1 MRVRYSR
8 YICSHLLSLLQ
19 VVAEYIFGKRV
30 GPAPLSYHS
39 NDERD
44 FLLADQKF
52 LYLTWILARNSTLT
66 QTIPSWTGFN
76 IILRK
81 DIPVSKSLVGYLDC
95 LDAPATDNATIYH
108 LLCRSLMIKEK
119 LGLSSMVC
127 VYDQAI
133 FAKDMEILFKEKE
146 KFKSLY

>member
-1 MRVRYSR
+1 MAQ
-8 YICSHLLSLLQ
+8 HLYPTIPMTKGTFYLPT
-19 VVAEYIFGKRV
+19 KR
-30 GPAPLSYHS
+30 
-39 NDERD
+39 
-44 FLLADQKF
+44 F
-52 LYLTWILARNSTLT
+52 LYLTWILARNSTFP
-66 QTIPSWTGFN
+66 QTILSWTGFN

-127 VYDQAI
+127 VYDQTIFVKAI
-133 FAKDMEILFKEKE
+133 EIQF
-146 KFKSLY
+146 

>member
-1 MRVRYSR
+1 M
-8 YICSHLLSLLQ
+8 
-19 VVAEYIFGKRV
+19 AEYISEKPD

-44 FLLADQKF
+44 FLLADQEV
-52 LYLTWILARNSTLT
+52 LHLIWILARNSTLP
-66 QTIPSWTGFN
+66 QTIPSWTGFY

-127 VYDQAI
+127 VYDQTIFVKAI
-133 FAKDMEILFKEKE
+133 EIQF
-146 KFKSLY
+146 